1 MTVTLPTTFQT
12 GGLELA
18 SPFVLSPMEGVSDVG
33 FRALCFAQGAGITW
47 TEMIRAR
54 GLKGRNKSTLDL
66 VDTFDADTLTGIQL
80 MVTGAQE
87 LLDAVNVL
95 EELAATTHPHFKNI
109 AQLDLNFGCPSP
121 DIIRIGAGPAL
132 LKRRA
137 KLRSIFEAQAS
148 IRKRAPLGIKS
159 VSAKIRLGLHQGE
172 QEHKVYLPVVEM
184 ANDTLDH
191 LVIHARHA
199 KQRSRDAP
207 TWSAIGEAKALAKI
221 PIVGNG
227 DVKTRADAERMHA
240 ETKCDGFMIARAAI
254 QSPWCFRALLAK
266 GDALPTPDEL
276 RAARAAYDDA
286 ARKWSTK
293 EKFRAFH
300 AENFTRLAS
309 LGSGGP
315 SVATAIPKN
324 AHIS

>member
-1 MTVTLPTTFQT
+1 MMTLPTTFRT
-12 GGLELA
+12 GSLELT
-18 SPFVLSPMEGVSDVG
+18 SPFVLSPMEGVSDVA
-33 FRALCFAQGAGITW
+33 FRSLCFAQGASLTW

-66 VDTFDADTLTGIQL
+66 VDTFDASTLTGIQL

-95 EELAATTHPHFKNI
+95 EELAATTHAHFKNI
-109 AQLDLNFGCPSP
+109 VSIDLNFGCPSP

-137 KLRSIFEAQAS
+137 KLGSIFEALAS
-148 IRKRAPLGIKS
+148 VKKRAPLSVKS
-159 VSAKIRLGLHQGE
+159 VSAKIRLGLHAGE

-199 KQRSRDAP
+199 KQRSRDLP
-207 TWSAIGEAKALAKI
+207 TWSAIGEAKAVAKI

-227 DVKTRADAERMHA
+227 DVRTRADAERMHA
-240 ETKCDGFMIARAAI
+240 ETKCDAFMIARAAI
-254 QSPWCFRALLAK
+254 QSPWCFRAFLAN

-276 RAARAAYDDA
+276 RVARGAYDEMAARFG
-286 ARKWSTK
+286 TK
-293 EKFRAFH
+293 EKFRTFH
-300 AENFTRLAS
+300 AENFTRLSSSNIAS
-309 LGSGGP
+309 I
-315 SVATAIPKN
+315 AIPKN